1 MKHGCVQSHIKWPFW
16 DSGPPPIC
24 ICSASLCSQATLM
37 FPPPCLECHCGFGF
51 FSSKSRMLRD
61 SQISTLSSHQHLRIT
76 AVPLAQHPGH
86 IPHRHQ
92 AVSTA
97 LAILKGCIQNRSTPG
112 GTLVMLLCLQFIRFS
127 VSSINQCPASA
138 HTLGSGENMQGTDIT
153 LGAGVKRQAGFK
165 TRL

>member
-1 MKHGCVQSHIKWPFW
+1 MDVSKLTLSA
-16 DSGPPPIC
+16 
-24 ICSASLCSQATLM
+24 SASLCSSFASGSQATLM

-51 FSSKSRMLRD
+51 CFFSSKARMLRD

-138 HTLGSGENMQGTDIT
+138 HTLGSGENMQGTDIK

-165 TRL
+165 TPL